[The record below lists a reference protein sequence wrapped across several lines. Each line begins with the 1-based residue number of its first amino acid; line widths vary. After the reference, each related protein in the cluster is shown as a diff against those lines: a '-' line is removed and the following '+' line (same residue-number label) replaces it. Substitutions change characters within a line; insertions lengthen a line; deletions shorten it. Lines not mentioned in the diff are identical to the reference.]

1 MSVKMMKQVLR
12 MTVLTSCVLV
22 SSLAHAQP
30 GYETILNAALGNGAS
45 VYCGACHLGGV
56 TNARAATAILPMANT
71 WRTGANLA
79 LSDSDG
85 DGFTNAQEVS
95 GGATDFNVASITPFT
110 KATGGKALANVYVV
124 GDMQAVEVAAPTS
137 LTIPAGSQLLGNI
150 AVDIY
155 ADPTLT
161 APITLT
167 YKAGGA
173 ASTSTVYA
181 IDTYSNV
188 ATALAAADWTLKRD
202 GSIQINQ
209 LPAGAAAS
217 THDIAVVR
225 VIPTAPPAGRPR
237 GGGEGAEGPEGCVAG
252 QLSMPLMMFLSLF
265 ALGFLV
271 RRKKA

>member
-1 MSVKMMKQVLR
+1 MPVKMMKQVLR

-22 SSLAHAQP
+22 SSLAHAQSTYVGP
-30 GYETILNAALGNGAS
+30 LNAALGNGAS
-45 VYCGACHLGGV
+45 VSCGACHQGA
-56 TNARAATAILPMANT
+56 TNRGTAILPMANT

-79 LSDSDG
+79 LSDSDN

-95 GGATDFNVASITPFT
+95 GGLTDFNVASTTPFT

-124 GDMQAVEVAAPTS
+124 GDAQAVEVAAPTS
-137 LTIPAGSQLLGNI
+137 VVIPAGSQLLGNI
-150 AVDIY
+150 AIDIY
-155 ADPTLT
+155 SDPTLI

-188 ATALAAADWTLKRD
+188 ATALATSDWTLKTN

-217 THDIAVVR
+217 THNIAVVR
-225 VIPTAPPAGRPR
+225 VIPTAPPAGASR
-237 GGGEGAEGPEGCVAG
+237 GGGEDGEGLEGCVVG
-252 QLSMPLMMFLSLF
+252 QLSTPLMMFLGLF

-271 RRKKA
+271 KRKKA